1 MFTIIYILFKMSKTT
16 DSFNLSPS
24 KTTGS
29 FKSSP
34 SKNKKSSP
42 KKTKKSGLKVRP
54 TNKENYGPVIN
65 KIVAPNNDP
74 YTKPLSIDIKLQTP
88 LSPRNNAQSP
98 KPQISNVSG
107 WGMPAPLPSNIKIC

>member
-1 MFTIIYILFKMSKTT
+1 MSKTT

-24 KTTGS
+24 KTIGSFKSSPSKTIGS

-42 KKTKKSGLKVRP
+42 KKTKK
-54 TNKENYGPVIN
+54 ENYGPIIN

-74 YTKPLSIDIKLQTP
+74 YTKPLS
-88 LSPRNNAQSP
+88 

-107 WGMPAPLPSNIKIC
+107 WEMPPPLPSNIKIG